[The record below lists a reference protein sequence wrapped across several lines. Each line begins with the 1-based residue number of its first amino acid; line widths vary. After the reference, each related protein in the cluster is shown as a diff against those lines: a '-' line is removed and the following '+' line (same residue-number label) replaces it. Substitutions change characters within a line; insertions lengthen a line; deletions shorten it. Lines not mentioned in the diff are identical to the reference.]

1 MSTIRTLI
9 LLGLLSTAAMAEVN
23 PLNASA
29 LPGITAGGAGVAA
42 TATLPDMPLSEQ
54 KRPFALALGIA
65 LVLATF
71 HRALKRQ
78 RA

>member
-1 MSTIRTLI
+1 MSTLRILT

-23 PLNASA
+23 SLNASA
-29 LPGITAGGAGVAA
+29 LPGMSTGGASVAA
-42 TATLPDMPLSEQ
+42 AATLPEMPLSEQ